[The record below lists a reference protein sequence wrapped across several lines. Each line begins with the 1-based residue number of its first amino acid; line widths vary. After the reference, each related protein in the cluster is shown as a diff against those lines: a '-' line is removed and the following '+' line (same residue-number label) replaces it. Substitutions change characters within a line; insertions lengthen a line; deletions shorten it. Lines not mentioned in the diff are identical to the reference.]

1 MSHYSKVL
9 IRPVVTEKMT
19 ALQES
24 ENKYAFEVPEKEK
37 QNR

>member
-1 MSHYSKVL
+1 
-9 IRPVVTEKMT
+9 MT

-37 QNR
+37 QNRWQLKAMVVL